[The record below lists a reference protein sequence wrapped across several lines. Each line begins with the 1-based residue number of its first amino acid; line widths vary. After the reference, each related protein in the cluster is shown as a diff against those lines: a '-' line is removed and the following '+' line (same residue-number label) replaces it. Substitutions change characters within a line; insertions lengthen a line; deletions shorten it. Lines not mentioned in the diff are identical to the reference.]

1 MCASTK
7 AKTVT
12 AKKPF
17 LLKAAPIAEVGASLF
32 SGSKGVACGAVV
44 SKTTLSTAATTLGT
58 AGETFLNSSAS
69 FLKLS
74 SDVGKRMLPYAKPK
88 KSKR

>member
-58 AGETFLNSSAS
+58 AETFLNSSAS